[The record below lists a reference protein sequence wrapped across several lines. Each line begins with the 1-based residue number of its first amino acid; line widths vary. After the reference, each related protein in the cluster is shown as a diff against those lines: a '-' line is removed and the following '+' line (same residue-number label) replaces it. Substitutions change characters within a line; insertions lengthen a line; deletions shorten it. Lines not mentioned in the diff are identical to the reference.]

1 MSASTTKSAK
11 VDLFISK
18 ERQARFWMLVAIV
31 SVIGF
36 AWDRQQLVNKLTS
49 KPLFFTMDANT
60 FYVSRLGTFEEA
72 KLFHA
77 EASRMAAGCLFNRNP
92 VQPDYVDRV
101 KLLFGRDAYQ
111 DAERLFAAD
120 GQRFKEQQIHQKIEI
135 GKIDIL
141 KQSDATVLTAVHGQI
156 VQAGVFD
163 GRPFTKSKPVTVYF
177 QLGLNKEMATNSRY
191 PEWVVKFDVHEG
203 EE

>member
-1 MSASTTKSAK
+1 MSAKSGK

-18 ERQARFWMLVAIV
+18 ERQAKFWMLVAFTA
-31 SVIGF
+31 VIGF
-36 AWDRQQLVNKLTS
+36 AWDRQQLVTKLTA
-49 KPLFFTMDANT
+49 KPLFFAMDANT

-77 EASRMAAGCLFNRNP
+77 EASRMAAACLFDRNP
-92 VQPDYVDRV
+92 VQPDYIDRL

-111 DAERLFAAD
+111 DAERLYSMD
-120 GQRFKEQQIHQKIEI
+120 GGTFKDQQIHQKIEI

-141 KQSDATVLTAVHGQI
+141 KQSDTTVLSAVHGQI
-156 VQAGVFD
+156 IQSGVFE
-163 GRPFTKSKPVTVYF
+163 GRPFTKSNPVTVYF
-177 QLGLNKEMATNSRY
+177 QLGLNNEMATNSRY
-191 PEWVVKFDVHEG
+191 PEWVVKFDVHPG

>member
-1 MSASTTKSAK
+1 MSAKSGK

-18 ERQARFWMLVAIV
+18 ERQAKFWMLVAFAA
-31 SVIGF
+31 VIGF

-49 KPLFFTMDANT
+49 KPLFFAMDANT

-77 EASRMAAGCLFNRNP
+77 EASRMASACLFDRNP
-92 VQPDYVDRV
+92 VQPDYMDRL
-101 KLLFGRDAYQ
+101 KLLFGRDACQ

-120 GQRFKEQQIHQKIEI
+120 GQTFKDQQIHQKIEL

-141 KQSDATVLTAVHGQI
+141 KQNDTTVLSAVHGQI
-156 VQAGVFD
+156 IQSGVFD
-163 GRPFTKSKPVTVYF
+163 GRPFSKSNPVTVYF

-191 PEWVVKFDVHEG
+191 PEWVVKFDVHQG